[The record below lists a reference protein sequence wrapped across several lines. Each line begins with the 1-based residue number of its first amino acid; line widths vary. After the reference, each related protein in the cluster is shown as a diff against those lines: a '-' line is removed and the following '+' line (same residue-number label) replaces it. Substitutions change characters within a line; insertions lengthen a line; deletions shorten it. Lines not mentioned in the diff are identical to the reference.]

1 VRPIVRT
8 PTRSASSGGFT
19 LAEVA
24 VTIVIVGIALVLLIQ
39 GLGGAK
45 AQAYYTRN
53 LKLADQLARMTLGEV
68 AAGRYA
74 EDAEFGLEGTY
85 ANEDYPEFSYE
96 VFFGEENFPSDGGSR
111 RNDDRHDSWTYQRER
126 DLERREIEERNDTT
140 NRAGEDEDEEP
151 REPYQEIMVRVSFPA
166 SREYANHRDVRAW
179 IPWDQVYG
187 PEEVDENSGT
197 GSGTGNGQEGGSS
210 GTPGTGGGRTSGTSG
225 ARSR

>member
-1 VRPIVRT
+1 MRSIVRT
-8 PTRSASSGGFT
+8 PTRPASASGFT

-74 EDAEFGLEGTY
+74 EDAEFGIEGSY
-85 ANEDYPEFSYE
+85 ASEDYPEFTYE
-96 VFFGEENFPSDGGSR
+96 VFFGEENFPSDDGSR
-111 RNDDRHDSWTYQRER
+111 GSDGRHDSWTYQRER

-140 NRAGEDEDEEP
+140 NRAGEDDEEEP

-187 PEEVDENSGT
+187 PEEEDESSGA
-197 GSGTGNGQEGGSS
+197 GSGAGNGQGNGSS
-210 GTPGTGGGRTSGTSG
+210 GSSGSTGGRSSGTSG